1 MLKTPPL
8 VLAGTDYPGYL
19 KAAFEPTFA
28 LLAEKGVDSVGAI
41 GFCWGAYPVFQLSAD
56 GKLKAGVS
64 CHPSL
69 KIGNMFFDQSVES
82 QCAGAACPMALL
94 PAGNDDDHYR
104 DGTLKK
110 IIEDKGHEC
119 LEVDFPDMSHGWVPR
134 GDISKPEVAR
144 DVQKAL
150 DTAVAFF
157 TKHL

>member
-1 MLKTPPL
+1 M
-8 VLAGTDYPGYL
+8 
-19 KAAFEPTFA
+19 KAACEPT
-28 LLAEKGVDSVGAI
+28 LAMLAAKGADSVGAI

-56 GKLKAGVS
+56 DLIKAGVS

-69 KIGNMFFDQSVES
+69 KIGNMFFQQSVES
-82 QCAGAACPMALL
+82 QCAAAKCPMVFC

-110 IIEDKGHEC
+110 LIEANGHEC
-119 LEVDFPDMSHGWVPR
+119 LEADFPDMKHGWVPR
-134 GDISKPEVAR
+134 GDVSEAEIAR

-150 DTAVAFF
+150 DTATSFF